1 MGVRLRSDSGKE
13 RRETGSVR
21 IRAQLV
27 YISYI
32 YIYMRVCVYVCVDA
46 GNTIFMLMLRASGS
60 VFKLCKS
67 NINAKPVINN
77 FLASRREIRG
87 WRRGKGAEETRRSVR
102 RKDRFYEKRRKSER
116 EKKRGILRRWEEVI
130 LYLPWGL
137 QPSPSRTRWE
147 STDVVRSFFHTFSRQ
162 GQWCIWR
169 GEVRGTLRYP
179 PKRGGGVLTLR

>member
-87 WRRGKGAEETRRSVR
+87 
-102 RKDRFYEKRRKSER
+102 
-116 EKKRGILRRWEEVI
+116 
-130 LYLPWGL
+130 
-137 QPSPSRTRWE
+137 
-147 STDVVRSFFHTFSRQ
+147 
-162 GQWCIWR
+162 
-169 GEVRGTLRYP
+169 
-179 PKRGGGVLTLR
+179 